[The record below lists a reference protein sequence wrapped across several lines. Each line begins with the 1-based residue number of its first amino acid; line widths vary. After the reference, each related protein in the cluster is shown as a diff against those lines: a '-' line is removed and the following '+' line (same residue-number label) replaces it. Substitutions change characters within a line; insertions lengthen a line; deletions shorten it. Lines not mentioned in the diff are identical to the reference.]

1 MALKLNVRD
10 MKAGRRREPRYQQLD
25 KERGWRKVSGRIVLT
40 AILIGVGILI
50 GYAIF
55 NG

>member
-10 MKAGRRREPRYQQLD
+10 MKAGRGREPRSQHLE

-40 AILIGVGILI
+40 AILIGVGIAI